1 MEKALNQLT
10 ASSLRDL
17 LNKEIRSFID
27 CLDNGKMEELQ
38 ERKARLKE
46 IFNLI
51 AEKELL
57 ETSPLIWSK
66 NSATQNQ
73 KPLEE

>member
-51 AEKELL
+51 TEKELL

>member
-27 CLDNGKMEELQ
+27 CLDHGKMEELQ

-51 AEKELL
+51 TEKELL
-57 ETSPLIWSK
+57 ESSPLIWSR
-66 NSATQNQ
+66 NSSTHNQ
-73 KPLEE
+73 KP